1 MAISAA
7 ALAAIGAGTSAGG
20 SIISDIGS
28 YHANKKLQEIDH
40 EYQSNEARIAR
51 DWQFEQN
58 QINRDWQ
65 TSANQ
70 IAMDFSSEEAKA
82 QRAWEEEMSS
92 TAHQREMADLK
103 AAGLNP
109 ILAASS
115 TGASSPNGATASGVA
130 GNPSSVGTASSGRGS
145 SAHVT
150 NSGSYFKQISDFV
163 GDYLNSARK
172 ISTDADKFQHDFEML
187 QAKQAHQKEM
197 ENLKH
202 EHSKEFRVRKTFEK
216 TPISSKDSELNDWF
230 ERRANRY

>member
-7 ALAAIGAGTSAGG
+7 ALAAIGIGSAAGG
-20 SIISDIGS
+20 SIISDIGN

-40 EYQSNEARIAR
+40 EFQTNEARLAR
-51 DWQFEQN
+51 DWQAEQN
-58 QINRDWQ
+58 EINRDWQ

-82 QRAWEEEMSS
+82 QRAWEQEMSS
-92 TAHQREMADLK
+92 TAHQREVADLK

-130 GNPSSVGTASSGRGS
+130 GIPSSVGTASSGRGS

-150 NSGSYFKQISDFV
+150 HGSSYFNKVSDFV

-172 ISTDADKFQHDFEML
+172 IASQSEQFQHDLQMQEIRNQHKKEYYDYIHKNRRSTDDDLDRLFE
-187 QAKQAHQKEM
+187 
-197 ENLKH
+197 
-202 EHSKEFRVRKTFEK
+202 EK
-216 TPISSKDSELNDWF
+216 
-230 ERRANRY
+230 ANRYFRK